1 MQPIFVVVLKTF
13 EDKYTGEVY
22 LPGCILV
29 LEPARA
35 EEILTVLPEGYATV
49 ASLPDGYDIFKADD
63 LNSPKTLTADA
74 AAPEDKTATAPA
86 EATGNNKAGR
96 KPAKR
101 S

>member
-1 MQPIFVVVLKTF
+1 MKPCFVVALKTF

-35 EEILTVLPEGYATV
+35 EEILSTLPAGYATV
-49 ASLPDGYDIFKADD
+49 ASLPDGYDIFKAGDR
-63 LNSPKTLTADA
+63 NSPKTLNDGNA
-74 AAPEDKTATAPA
+74 ATQATAPA
-86 EATGNNKAGR
+86 ETTGNKKAGR
-96 KPAKR
+96 KSATR